1 MKITIRS
8 DQTPLTVVIE
18 GSDESIDNMVKATK
32 SVLKMSKIW
41 VEDTK
46 AQMSFESKK

>member
-1 MKITIRS
+1 MKITISS

-18 GSDESIDNMVKATK
+18 GSDESIEHMVKATK

-41 VEDTK
+41 GDTK
-46 AQMSFESKK
+46 AQMSLEKE

>member
-18 GSDESIDNMVKATK
+18 GSDESIEHMVKATK
-32 SVLKMSKIW
+32 SILKMRKLW
-41 VEDTK
+41 LT
-46 AQMSFESKK
+46 AQMSFEGKK